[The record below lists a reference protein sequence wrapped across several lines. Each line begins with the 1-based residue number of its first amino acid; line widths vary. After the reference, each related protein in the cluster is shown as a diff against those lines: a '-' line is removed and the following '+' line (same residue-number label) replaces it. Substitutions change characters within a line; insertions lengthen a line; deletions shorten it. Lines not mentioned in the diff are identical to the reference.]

1 MLLLNYFIIIFY
13 YISSGPPSASCGNV
27 YSTANPLQELGK
39 LVIPVQQFDI
49 LLRTWDCFDNMTSLT
64 KTNNTGDVHLSKAR
78 SNVGLRPG
86 LQGVPPPTGD
96 VAKLNANEMSYGPH
110 PEIIKAAEEASKL
123 FHIYPDPGQNKLREA
138 IAAHDGFTKDE
149 VVAGS
154 GSDDM
159 LDVVLRVI
167 KPKRAIHLTP
177 TFMYKHCAHC
187 TTFQW
192 STFLGRTM
200 GPFQSK

>member
-1 MLLLNYFIIIFY
+1 
-13 YISSGPPSASCGNV
+13 
-27 YSTANPLQELGK
+27 
-39 LVIPVQQFDI
+39 
-49 LLRTWDCFDNMTSLT
+49 MTSLT
-64 KTNNTGDVHLSKAR
+64 KTNNAGDVHPA
-78 SNVGLRPG
+78 LRHAATLASGPAYK
-86 LQGVPPPTGD
+86 GVPPPTGD

-138 IAAHDGFTKDE
+138 IASTHDGFTKDE

-167 KPKRAIHLTP
+167 KPKRADSPDSHFLACT
-177 TFMYKHCAHC
+177 KHCAHC

-192 STFLGRTM
+192 STFLGRTT
-200 GPFQSK
+200 GPFPSK